1 MVGRAWT
8 GLRNLSSRVVAA
20 TLNQVIEHLVA
31 ALDDVRLQA
40 TLNLGNLIVILVAYG
55 AVQGQIKGSNEI
67 VISAFINT
75 LIENKY

>member
-1 MVGRAWT
+1 M
-8 GLRNLSSRVVAA
+8 
-20 TLNQVIEHLVA
+20 LNQVIEHLIA

-40 TLNLGNLIVILVAYG
+40 SFDLGNLIVILVAYG